1 MNMSEA
7 TLVGKLLVANPRLT
21 DPNFDR
27 AVVLVLVHS
36 DDGALGV
43 VINRPSDTDV
53 AEALP
58 QWAGRAVEPARM
70 FVGGPVSHD
79 SVICLAR
86 VPAPAV
92 LEAMAGD
99 DVWRAVAGDLG
110 TLDLDTDSD
119 RLDDTVT
126 DLRIFVGYAGWS
138 AGQLEEELISG
149 GWWVLDSLPDDPFTA
164 EPEELWNRVLHRQ
177 GGELA
182 LVALYPPDLTFN

>member
-1 MNMSEA
+1 MPEA

-27 AVVLVLVHS
+27 TVVLVLVHGE
-36 DDGALGV
+36 DGALGV

-53 AEALP
+53 VDALP
-58 QWAGRAVEPARM
+58 QWADRAVAPARM
-70 FVGGPVSHD
+70 FLGGPVSHD

-86 VPAPAV
+86 VPVPAA
-92 LEAMAGD
+92 LEARAGD
-99 DVWRAVAGDLG
+99 DVWRSVSGDLG

-138 AGQLEEELISG
+138 GGQLEEELIAG
-149 GWWVLDSLPDDPFTA
+149 GWWVLDSLPDDPFTP
-164 EPEELWNRVLHRQ
+164 EPLELWHRVLHRQ

-182 LVALYPPDLTFN
+182 LVALYPPDLSVN